1 MSEMNLHG
9 SAFSHSLVKQ
19 LGIRKE
25 FGSTSYRFVSS
36 RLTNR

>member
-1 MSEMNLHG
+1 MSEMNG

-25 FGSTSYRFVSS
+25 FGSTNHRFVSS
-36 RLTNR
+36 RLTNQ